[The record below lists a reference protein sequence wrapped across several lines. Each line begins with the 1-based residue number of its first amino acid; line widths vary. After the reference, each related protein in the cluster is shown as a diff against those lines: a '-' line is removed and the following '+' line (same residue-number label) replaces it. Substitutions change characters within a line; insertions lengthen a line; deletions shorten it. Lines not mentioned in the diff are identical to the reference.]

1 MQGLG
6 LELELELG
14 TGRLTACGCEDYE
27 AGPVVFDQFAHAAAQ
42 SPTEGRLL
50 AAWAIRGSWSL
61 ALL

>member
-50 AAWAIRGSWSL
+50 AAWAI
-61 ALL
+61 